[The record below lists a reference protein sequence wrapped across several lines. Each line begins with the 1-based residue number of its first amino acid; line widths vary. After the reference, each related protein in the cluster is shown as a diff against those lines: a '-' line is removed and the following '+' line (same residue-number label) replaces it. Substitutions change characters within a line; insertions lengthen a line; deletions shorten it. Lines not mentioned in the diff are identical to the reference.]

1 MGFDIPACDTDDV
14 DADERESEERAVLYL
29 VGERVSEETKKR
41 ERAGEGG
48 NGRGVLR
55 RRGNMSPSLSGRTG
69 MPHGHHVRSPL
80 SPSAAS
86 ER

>member
-41 ERAGEGG
+41 ERGRAEMEEEFSGG
-48 NGRGVLR
+48 
-55 RRGNMSPSLSGRTG
+55 
-69 MPHGHHVRSPL
+69 
-80 SPSAAS
+80 AAPAT
-86 ER
+86 